1 MKENANPIVY
11 TVLEDRLN
19 TDISRMNQVA
29 TNYLDPFLSQQDKYS
44 DDSLLLYSS
53 QLILSFHAAIVDILE
68 LEKQDKSATRDVCNL
83 LQTSR
88 NVSTV
93 VEEQNRVASKY
104 HPHFSSSSS
113 SVLWQPNISFTTTNI
128 TRNQSI
134 IKGERSHDIN
144 SHATDVKD
152 RTNERDSISQMEIFN
167 IIRSIQDPEHPLTLE
182 QLNVVNIDSV
192 RFTSHID
199 YNDGIK
205 HNRDDNSQQEES
217 SVPTIYVAFT
227 PTIPHC
233 SMATLIGLCIKV
245 KLMRSLNNWN
255 IDVRIKKGTHV
266 SETAINRQL
275 NDKERVKASLENEH
289 LLNVVNKC
297 VRGVVAI
304 GN

>member
-11 TVLEDRLN
+11 TVLEDTLN

-29 TNYLDPFLSQQDKYS
+29 TNYLDPFLSQQDRYS

-53 QLILSFHAAIVDILE
+53 QLISSFHTAIADILE

-93 VEEQNRVASKY
+93 VEVQNRVTSKY
-104 HPHFSSSSS
+104 HNHFSSSSS

-134 IKGERSHDIN
+134 IKGERNDDIN

-192 RFTSHID
+192 RFTSHIV
-199 YNDGIK
+199 YNDGMK
-205 HNRDDNSQQEES
+205 NNRDDNAQQEEA

-304 GN
+304 GK

>member
-11 TVLEDRLN
+11 NVLEDTLTN

-29 TNYLDPFLSQQDKYS
+29 TNYLDPFLSQQDRYS
-44 DDSLLLYSS
+44 DDSFLLYSS
-53 QLILSFHAAIVDILE
+53 QLISSFHAVVADIME
-68 LEKQDKSATRDVCNL
+68 LERNDKSATRDVCKL
-83 LQTSR
+83 LKTSG

-93 VEEQNRVASKY
+93 VEEQNRMTSKY
-104 HPHFSSSSS
+104 HNHFSSSSS
-113 SVLWQPNISFTTTNI
+113 ALWQPNISFTTSNI

-134 IKGERSHDIN
+134 IKGERNGDVNTHD
-144 SHATDVKD
+144 TDVKEG
-152 RTNERDSISQMEIFN
+152 TNERDPISQMEIFN
-167 IIRSIQDPEHPLTLE
+167 IIRNIQDPEHPLTLE

-199 YNDGIK
+199 SNDGI
-205 HNRDDNSQQEES
+205 HNNCDENAQQDEA
-217 SVPTIYVAFT
+217 SVPTIYIAFT

-297 VRGVVAI
+297 VRGVVALEK
-304 GN
+304 